1 MLYKK
6 NGRSSKRCLLNDAH
20 TGNDT
25 YPDLLVSF
33 LLIDICS
40 SFWFS
45 LYCEQGMQAGMK
57 MFQFSNIDTIQ
68 NIVSTTAIDCCLMSS
83 CQCRSTSVFIVNFE
97 HVSYLFLAYY
107 CWLWKSKSEAHSKP
121 SRTLQMDP
129 FVEIVNSWEQLA
141 IFFLKSSFLNIWL
154 GSQYIFVNDH

>member
-6 NGRSSKRCLLNDAH
+6 NGGSLKRCLLNDAH
-20 TGNDT
+20 TGNAT

-33 LLIDICS
+33 ILVDFCS

-45 LYCEQGMQAGMK
+45 LYCEQGMQVSMK

-68 NIVSTTAIDCCLMSS
+68 NIVSTTAIDCSLMSS
-83 CQCRSTSVFIVNFE
+83 CQCPSTSVFIVNFE
-97 HVSYLFLAYY
+97 HVPYLFLAYY
-107 CWLWKSKSEAHSKP
+107 CWFWKSKSEAHSKP

-141 IFFLKSSFLNIWL
+141 IFFLKSSSLSIWL